1 MGLHYDEKGKFFTD
15 YITKETVK
23 AIIQTPTNRI
33 EGTLYVRPGERV
45 SDMLNRSEQFLPL
58 TEVTVYDLKGEKV
71 YEGDFIAVNIQYVIW
86 LKPENGKNL
95 EGEAS

>member
-1 MGLHYDEKGKFFTD
+1 MSLHYDEKGKFFTD

-33 EGTLYVRPGERV
+33 EGTVYIRPGERV

-58 TEVTVYDLKGEKV
+58 TEVAIYDLTGQKV
-71 YEGDFIAVNIQYVIW
+71 YEGNFIALNINYVIW
-86 LKPENGKNL
+86 LKPEEGKNL
-95 EGEAS
+95 ESEAS